1 MMTITGRSGSG
12 IVILSGLC
20 TYGLGMPIWTL
31 NIGSWID
38 IVSMRFEYMVGWIYV
53 IAQNKLIRLK

>member
-1 MMTITGRSGSG
+1 MIIFLIGKPMMTIIGRSGSG

-20 TYGLGMPIWTL
+20 TCGLGMHIWTL

-38 IVSMRFEYMVGWIYV
+38 IVSVRF
-53 IAQNKLIRLK
+53 